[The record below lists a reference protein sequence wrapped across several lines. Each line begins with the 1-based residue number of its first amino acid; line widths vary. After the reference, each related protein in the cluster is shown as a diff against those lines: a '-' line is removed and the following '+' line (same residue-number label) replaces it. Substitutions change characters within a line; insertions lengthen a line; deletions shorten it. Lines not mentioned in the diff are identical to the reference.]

1 MGCDMNEGQTLHYS
15 FIDRYDTVFIGA
27 QGAWYARAKME
38 AASLDRWNEL
48 LALAKDSTAMI
59 RFVNPDSLAP
69 YCGFEEVTL
78 IPEWTRCLWEAG
90 SMIRFWG
97 SLALQCRRYI
107 NMREGGYPNITAM
120 LDDTEG
126 EWVVLSVSCHVT
138 KQKTESEKRIPGHG
152 GTVGL

>member
-90 SMIRFWG
+90 SMILRKPG
-97 SLALQCRRYI
+97 IAMPSVHKYAR
-107 NMREGGYPNITAM
+107 GGYPNITAL

-138 KQKTESEKRIPGHG
+138 
-152 GTVGL
+152 